1 MKRQSYMYTIL
12 AGAAMLLGSCT
23 PEPYPVHFL
32 TEADSAEAG
41 MRFSIPYNGHYYS
54 RMPVLTL
61 KNFEK
66 FSSFMDMQDGS
77 YGVRLY
83 TKPEFRNR
91 LAAITMQYR
100 GRRMLPVLNGLA
112 FQPMM
117 VDVVN
122 DGQIVIWGGLNGW
135 DLKKLGENLDPVNP
149 EVEKKRYLD
158 ENPRP
163 IPKSGRDPR
172 QLAPAGA
179 RH

>member
-1 MKRQSYMYTIL
+1 MKRKPIL
-12 AGAAMLLGSCT
+12 SIILGGAAALLASCS

-41 MRFSIPYNGHYYS
+41 MRFTIPYNGRYYT

-83 TKPEFRNR
+83 TKPEFRMR
-91 LAAITMQYR
+91 LATITMQHR
-100 GRRMLPVLNGLA
+100 GKRILPVLNGLA
-112 FQPMM
+112 FTPMV

-122 DGQIVIWGGLNGW
+122 DGQIVIWNGLNGW
-135 DLKKLGENLDPVNP
+135 DLKKLGENLEPVNP
-149 EVEKKRYLD
+149 EVEKKRYKE

-163 IPKSGRDPR
+163 IPQGGRDPR
-172 QLAPAGA
+172 RLGPGA
-179 RH
+179 SR

>member
-12 AGAAMLLGSCT
+12 AGAAVLLGSCT

-41 MRFSIPYNGHYYS
+41 MRFSIPYNGHYYN

-66 FSSFMDMQDGS
+66 FSSFMDMKDGS
-77 YGVRLY
+77 YGVRLF
-83 TKPEFRNR
+83 TKPEFRMR
-91 LAAITMQYR
+91 LASIPMQNR
-100 GRRMLPVLNGLA
+100 GRRMLPIFNGLA
-112 FQPMM
+112 FQPML

-122 DGQIVIWGGLNGW
+122 DGQLVIWGGLNGW
-135 DLKKLGENLDPVNP
+135 DLKKIGEKLKPVNP
-149 EVEKKRYLD
+149 EIEKKRYLD

-163 IPKSGRDPR
+163 IPKGGRDPR
-172 QLAPAGA
+172 MLSRGA
-179 RH
+179 RN